1 MSEQTSILLVDD
13 HAMLRKGLRALI
25 EQEPGLSVIDEAGDG
40 LEAIEK
46 VRELQ
51 PDVVVMD
58 INMPRLNGIEAT
70 RRILCE
76 APQTRILALSIHSA
90 KRYVEEMLE
99 AGVAGY
105 LLKESAP
112 EELLAAIWAL
122 RDGKGYLSAE
132 ITGIVIEKVR
142 ETTSAAANASGNRR
156 EPGKMHK
163 PELPEGLI
171 HRLELNERLENGH
184 HKLLTMV
191 VAPAGYGKSTLVC
204 DWLDRCAHQSLWWE
218 IDPEDNDLRRFL
230 QGWVALTAA
239 LFADQPS
246 YLPALVEAANLPPV
260 SILSGALVAELE
272 EYPGDLTIV
281 FENMN
286 LVTDK
291 AVFDLLS
298 QVLKNPLASKR
309 FVIISR
315 QDPFLPISTLRANN
329 QLSELRTEDL
339 KFTVREVR
347 AYLEKALSREID
359 AETAALWQERT
370 EGWVTGL
377 QLAVLSLTGQDTDE
391 SEKQSRMGLVNW
403 RNILTN
409 REYDVLLLLQQRL
422 RDKEIADRLCIS
434 TGTVR
439 THLKNLYSKLD
450 ATNRRDVVV
459 KAEKLQ
465 LLN

>member
-1 MSEQTSILLVDD
+1 MHEQTSILLVDD

-25 EQEPGLSVIDEAGDG
+25 DQEQGLSVIDEAGDG

-46 VRELQ
+46 ARELQ
-51 PDVVVMD
+51 PDVVIMD

-76 APQTRILALSIHSA
+76 APETRILALSIHSS
-90 KRYVEEMLE
+90 KRYVEEMLD

-112 EELLAAIWAL
+112 EELISAICAL
-122 RDGKGYLSAE
+122 RDNKSYLSPE
-132 ITGIVIEKVR
+132 ITEIVIEKAR
-142 ETTSAAANASGNRR
+142 ETTSSAANVADKRR
-156 EPGKMHK
+156 EPGKRHR
-163 PELPEGLI
+163 PELPEGMI
-171 HRLELNERLENGH
+171 HRPELVERLENGH

-204 DWLDRCAHQSLWWE
+204 DWLTRYARQSLWWE
-218 IDPEDNDLRRFL
+218 IDPKDNDLRRFL
-230 QGWVALTAA
+230 KSWVALTTA

-246 YLPALVEAANLPPV
+246 YLPALVEAANLPPT
-260 SILSGALVAELE
+260 SILSGAMVAELE
-272 EYPGDLTIV
+272 EYSGDLTIV

-286 LVTDK
+286 LVKDK
-291 AVFDLLS
+291 SVFDLLS

-329 QLSELRTEDL
+329 QFNELRTEDL
-339 KFTVREVR
+339 KFTVREVQ
-347 AYLEKALSREID
+347 AYLEKALSREVD

-370 EGWVTGL
+370 EGWVSGL
-377 QLAVLSLTGQDTDE
+377 QLAVHSLTGQETDE
-391 SEKQSRMGLVNW
+391 SEKQPSIGPVNW
-403 RNILTN
+403 RTLLTN

-465 LLN
+465 ILD

>member
-25 EQEPGLSVIDEAGDG
+25 EQEPGLTVIDEAGDG

-46 VRELQ
+46 ARQLQ

-132 ITGIVIEKVR
+132 ITEIVIEKVR

-163 PELPEGLI
+163 PELPDGLI
-171 HRLELNERLENGH
+171 HRLELIERLENGH

-204 DWLDRCAHQSLWWE
+204 DWLARHIHHYLWWQ

-230 QGWVALTAA
+230 QNWVALTAA

-281 FENMN
+281 LENLN
-286 LVTDK
+286 VVTDK
-291 AVFDLLS
+291 AIFDLLS
-298 QVLKNPLASKR
+298 QVLKNPLASKL

-329 QLSELRTEDL
+329 QLNELRTEDL

-347 AYLEKALSREID
+347 AYLEKALSRKID
-359 AETAALWQERT
+359 EETAALWQERT
-370 EGWVTGL
+370 EGWVSGL
-377 QLAVLSLTGQDTDE
+377 QLAVHSLAGQETDE
-391 SEKQSRMGLVNW
+391 SEKQSCTGPVNW

-459 KAEKLQ
+459 KAEKIQILD
-465 LLN
+465 

>member
-1 MSEQTSILLVDD
+1 MHEQTSILLVDD

-46 VRELQ
+46 ARELQ

-76 APQTRILALSIHSA
+76 APETRILALSIHSA
-90 KRYVEEMLE
+90 KRYVEEMLD

-112 EELLAAIWAL
+112 EELISAICAL
-122 RDGKGYLSAE
+122 RDNKSYLSPE
-132 ITGIVIEKVR
+132 ITEIVIEKAR
-142 ETTSAAANASGNRR
+142 ETTSSAANVADKRR
-156 EPGKMHK
+156 EPGKRHR
-163 PELPEGLI
+163 PELPEGMI
-171 HRLELNERLENGH
+171 HRPELVERLENGH

-204 DWLDRCAHQSLWWE
+204 DWLTRYARQSLWWE
-218 IDPEDNDLRRFL
+218 IDPKDNDLRRFL
-230 QGWVALTAA
+230 QSWVALTTA

-246 YLPALVEAANLPPV
+246 YLPALVEAANLPPT
-260 SILSGALVAELE
+260 SILSGAMVAELE
-272 EYPGDLTIV
+272 EYSGDLTIV

-286 LVTDK
+286 LVKDK
-291 AVFDLLS
+291 SVFDLLS

-329 QLSELRTEDL
+329 QLNELRTEDL
-339 KFTVREVR
+339 KFTVREVQ
-347 AYLEKALSREID
+347 AYLEKALSREVD

-370 EGWVTGL
+370 EGWVSGL
-377 QLAVLSLTGQDTDE
+377 QLAVHSLTGQETDE
-391 SEKQSRMGLVNW
+391 SEKQPSIGPVNW
-403 RNILTN
+403 RTLLTN

-465 LLN
+465 ILD

>member
-1 MSEQTSILLVDD
+1 MHEQTSILLVDD

-46 VRELQ
+46 ARELQ
-51 PDVVVMD
+51 PDVVIMD

-76 APQTRILALSIHSA
+76 APETRILALSIHSA
-90 KRYVEEMLE
+90 KRYVEEMLD

-112 EELLAAIWAL
+112 EELISAICAL
-122 RDGKGYLSAE
+122 RDNKSYLSPE
-132 ITGIVIEKVR
+132 ITEIVIEKAR
-142 ETTSAAANASGNRR
+142 ETTSSAANVADKRR
-156 EPGKMHK
+156 EPGKRHR
-163 PELPEGLI
+163 PELPEGMI
-171 HRLELNERLENGH
+171 HRPELVERLENGH

-204 DWLDRCAHQSLWWE
+204 DWLTRYARQSLWWE
-218 IDPEDNDLRRFL
+218 IDPKDNDLRRFL
-230 QGWVALTAA
+230 QSWVALTTA

-246 YLPALVEAANLPPV
+246 YLPALVEAANLPPT
-260 SILSGALVAELE
+260 SILSGAMVAELE

-286 LVTDK
+286 AVTDK
-291 AVFDLLS
+291 SVFDLLS
-298 QVLKNPLASKR
+298 QVLKSPLASKR

-329 QLSELRTEDL
+329 QFNELRTEDL
-339 KFTVREVR
+339 KFTVREVQ
-347 AYLEKALSREID
+347 AYLEKALFREVD

-370 EGWVTGL
+370 EGWVSGL
-377 QLAVLSLTGQDTDE
+377 QLAVHSLTGQETDE
-391 SEKQSRMGLVNW
+391 SEKQPSIGPVNW
-403 RNILTN
+403 RTLLTN

-465 LLN
+465 ILD